1 MKPVIIGVDP
11 GSTSAVAALDLEGNL
26 VEKKS
31 GKNFPPREIISEVI
45 EAGKPVL
52 VASDKAKAPSS
63 VEKIANSLGAEIFE
77 PEEDLDAERKRKL
90 GKGENS
96 HEKDAV
102 AAARHA
108 YRKMNNEI
116 EKIKRKTR
124 ESDRTEAEVA
134 EKFFAGK
141 PLNRHEEEIEEERTP
156 ADEDNKDTQD
166 QREEVSPRLERYR
179 EENKR
184 LKRRI
189 DNLDERVEQLQEKV
203 DEKEKK
209 REKAEKK
216 YEDLKED
223 KRRELM
229 KEREISKREGIINDK
244 EEKIKDL
251 EQKLERTRIRE
262 RQYEKAIEVVEN
274 GGEILPVIEE
284 IELDEIPEK
293 SVSRSEEVVEELREN
308 GEKIFHVNELEGVE
322 LMEKMAVE
330 EFPEQKF
337 DDIIEN
343 YRENR

>member
-11 GSTSAVAALDLEGNL
+11 GSTSAVAALDLEGNI
-26 VEKKS
+26 VEKES
-31 GKNFPPREIISEVI
+31 GKNFPPREIISKVI
-45 EAGKPVL
+45 DIGKPVL
-52 VASDKAKAPSS
+52 VTSDKAKTPSK

-77 PEEDLDAERKRKL
+77 PEKDLDTGRKRKL
-90 GKGENS
+90 GEGENS

-108 YRKMNNEI
+108 YRNMNNELK
-116 EKIKRKTR
+116 KIKRKAE
-124 ESDRTEAEVA
+124 ESDKTEAEVA
-134 EKFFAGK
+134 VKFFSGE
-141 PLNRHEEEIEEERTP
+141 PLNSEEEREE
-156 ADEDNKDTQD
+156 DESLEEEKGNPEDQD
-166 QREEVSPRLERYR
+166 RDVSPRLKRYR

-184 LKRRI
+184 LKRTI

-203 DEKEKK
+203 DEKEKA
-209 REKAEKK
+209 REKAEKR

-262 RQYEKAIEVVEN
+262 RQYEKAIEVVEE
-274 GGEILPVIEE
+274 GGEIVPVIEE
-284 IELDEIPEK
+284 IELEEIPEK
-293 SVSRSEEVVEELREN
+293 SISRSREVVEELRGQ
-308 GEKIFHVNELEGVE
+308 GEKIFHVDELAGIE
-322 LMEKMAVE
+322 LMDRMAVE
-330 EFPEQKF
+330 EFPERKF

-343 YRENR
+343 YREKR

>member
-26 VEKKS
+26 IEKKS
-31 GKNFPPREIISEVI
+31 GKNFPPRKIISEVI

-52 VASDKAKAPSS
+52 VASDKEKTPSS

-134 EKFFAGK
+134 KKFFAGK
-141 PLNRHEEEIEEERTP
+141 PLNRHEEEIEDGGIP
-156 ADEDNKDTQD
+156 DEDNKDTQD

-189 DNLDERVEQLQEKV
+189 DNLDERVDQLQEKV
-203 DEKEKK
+203 DEKEKA

-216 YEDLKED
+216 YEELKED

-244 EEKIKDL
+244 EEKIKNL

-284 IELDEIPEK
+284 VEPDAIPEK

-308 GEKIFHVNELEGVE
+308 GEKIFHVDELEGVE
-322 LMEKMAVE
+322 LMEKMAVK